1 MATKTF
7 EELKQLAIQI
17 RDEKTNKQN
26 TATRVGTAMLEH
38 INKLEQDYYD
48 KTKTDEELKK
58 RDDKL
63 TEIYNKLDIKVG
75 IKSVAKSSETAIW
88 GFENVLTSNMG
99 LVYVRLIL
107 DEGISLVNKATVYDG
122 STNKQIYL
130 STDWQD
136 IDVTGYTNFKVFL
149 QTNIETDVI
158 LEAIDTNG
166 VLASK
171 VIENTQ
177 SIGEII
183 KKNETLTN
191 DIEILQTGVGSK
203 SEAIAEEIWE
213 NGGINSETGADNNA
227 AADTRRR
234 TSFVPINYS
243 KVIPDISAN
252 NALMIMFYKTD
263 KTFISTYPGTYDTLS
278 VKENVPIDIDTIKPE
293 DAEYYRIMLFYPN
306 IDTDNLVIY
315 SNATGLHKEIE
326 YLKEKLSRV
335 YNLSNLL
342 IVDEKGNGDYT
353 TIEDALNNAND
364 TDENHVIIL
373 VMPGTYYPA
382 PAQGLNAQPYAES
395 NRNISIIGVD
405 KNFCIL
411 KGDVGYYYYQIGV
424 DYSLLR
430 LNGNVTIANLTLD
443 NRSDLYEQTATEN
456 GWDLTS
462 PHCRAY
468 CVHVDKD
475 RQENSIVEIRNCK
488 MYNDHFTCVG
498 FGTRPNSTLR
508 IIDCETISDVSEEKD
523 KFSTFSSYGTIY
535 GHLSANS
542 TEQNQNLEIV
552 KCKIVNTN
560 YETAVNLMD
569 AAGEGAEGSVKLLQ
583 NVCFTTNNENS
594 FKKVGKFVLDKTSF
608 GNNIS
613 LMNEDSFSSSVFFGV
628 NNKLNNLFKEI
639 YLSGNGFDK
648 THNYYIYSILRNFE
662 GIGWAI
668 SIKDANTQESTG
680 WIVFSSEEEIKGYV
694 KVVKGGYTV
703 EAILSDW
710 NLFVDSQTNFEQND
724 SILSGNQFDISF
736 SPAIKGIH
744 ENNDLSNKYDK
755 ISESV
760 LQNRNVIC
768 KSSNLFDFGESG
780 KFINQEG
787 NIATGEEYYKISS
800 YQKVSEGDILLF
812 TGKYQTTSYFNAL
825 YGYEDE
831 NRKNPIVLLDWSGDA
846 EYVNKE
852 VVIPAGINYIQGWND
867 TRKNANPIL
876 RFKTE
881 QDSINTDLYDKIQ
894 SIEKNTGSHIAIYV
908 NKNGDGDFT
917 SFVDAIKSI
926 KDSSNDKIYDVYIN
940 EGEYDIVSE
949 YFGEQDYTDS
959 TDKGLNIPDYV
970 NLIGL
975 GDRDKIVLK
984 GEMPDTIK
992 YSTSQYYST
1001 INIQYNNNLENL
1013 TVTAYNCRYPI
1024 HDQTSA
1030 KSKDCVRKVKN
1041 CIFIH
1046 KGYNGTPYT
1055 GSVDAE
1061 HNTTQ
1066 YRWGSAHAYGQGTN
1080 SGSYCSFD
1088 YCHFDAQGNTG
1099 SAFLT
1104 HDDSAAVKGTEI
1116 IITNCQF
1123 NNKGT
1128 SNLIQISAL
1137 GAKNCIITF
1146 VGNKFEG
1153 NKTIKCANSSINQSQ
1168 KFNYYLYGY
1177 GNSECVISVP
1187 EGEEGKDNIIQ

>member
-1 MATKTF
+1 MANQRKIIGRIPVYRGEWTIDNSPYHKLNDVTLYGCTF
-7 EELKQLAIQI
+7 RSKIESNSYPPATIGSNGELVVNENWSLISSGYESEKINEDIAFIDKNSSAYNVSRFHIHSGFWEAIEY
-17 RDEKTNKQN
+17 DESQEAYMEAKEYASGSKVNLVNYTNYTFVAKKAMTGIQPDINNITNKF
-26 TATRVGTAMLEH
+26 TLEEAVLFVP
-38 INKLEQDYYD
+38 NKYQLSGLDIGFISSDTNKPVFHRYNGGLFTSILNWTEDVY
-48 KTKTDEELKK
+48 E
-58 RDDKL
+58 KL
-63 TEIYNKLDIKVG
+63 TEL
-75 IKSVAKSSETAIW
+75 
-88 GFENVLTSNMG
+88 
-99 LVYVRLIL
+99 
-107 DEGISLVNKATVYDG
+107 
-122 STNKQIYL
+122 
-130 STDWQD
+130 
-136 IDVTGYTNFKVFL
+136 
-149 QTNIETDVI
+149 
-158 LEAIDTNG
+158 
-166 VLASK
+166 
-171 VIENTQ
+171 
-177 SIGEII
+177 
-183 KKNETLTN
+183 
-191 DIEILQTGVGSK
+191 
-203 SEAIAEEIWE
+203 
-213 NGGINSETGADNNA
+213 
-227 AADTRRR
+227 
-234 TSFVPINYS
+234 
-243 KVIPDISAN
+243 
-252 NALMIMFYKTD
+252 
-263 KTFISTYPGTYDTLS
+263 
-278 VKENVPIDIDTIKPE
+278 
-293 DAEYYRIMLFYPN
+293 
-306 IDTDNLVIY
+306 
-315 SNATGLHKEIE
+315 
-326 YLKEKLSRV
+326 
-335 YNLSNLL
+335 
-342 IVDEKGNGDYT
+342 
-353 TIEDALNNAND
+353 
-364 TDENHVIIL
+364 
-373 VMPGTYYPA
+373 
-382 PAQGLNAQPYAES
+382 
-395 NRNISIIGVD
+395 
-405 KNFCIL
+405 
-411 KGDVGYYYYQIGV
+411 
-424 DYSLLR
+424 
-430 LNGNVTIANLTLD
+430 
-443 NRSDLYEQTATEN
+443 
-456 GWDLTS
+456 
-462 PHCRAY
+462 
-468 CVHVDKD
+468 
-475 RQENSIVEIRNCK
+475 
-488 MYNDHFTCVG
+488 
-498 FGTRPNSTLR
+498 
-508 IIDCETISDVSEEKD
+508 
-523 KFSTFSSYGTIY
+523 
-535 GHLSANS
+535 
-542 TEQNQNLEIV
+542 
-552 KCKIVNTN
+552 
-560 YETAVNLMD
+560 
-569 AAGEGAEGSVKLLQ
+569 
-583 NVCFTTNNENS
+583 
-594 FKKVGKFVLDKTSF
+594 
-608 GNNIS
+608 
-613 LMNEDSFSSSVFFGV
+613 EDSFSSSVFFK

-648 THNYYIYSILRNFE
+648 THNYYIYSVLRNYE
-662 GIGWAI
+662 GTGWAI

-710 NLFVDSQTNFEQND
+710 SLFVDSQTNFEQND
-724 SILSGNQFDISF
+724 SILNGNQFDISF

-744 ENNDLSNKYDK
+744 ENNDLLNKYDK

-768 KSSNLFDFGESG
+768 KISNLFDFGESG

-831 NRKNPIVLLDWSGDA
+831 NRKNPIALLDWSGDA

-881 QDSINTDLYDKIQ
+881 QESINTDLYDKIQ

-908 NKNGDGDFT
+908 DKNGEGDFT

-1013 TVTAYNCRYPI
+1013 TVTAYNCRYPV
-1024 HDQTSA
+1024 HDQTTA
-1030 KSKDCVRKVKN
+1030 KSKDCVRNVKN

-1104 HDDSAAVKGTEI
+1104 HDDSAAVKGTKI

-1128 SNLIQISAL
+1128 SDLIQISAL

-1146 VGNKFEG
+1146 VGNKFDG